1 MAQRIRALVLVSG
14 QLLSM
19 QRHYELGLRSLKP
32 ILSLTSRWLQDH
44 KHNNDEPPNDMEETF
59 LLIKALQ

>member
-1 MAQRIRALVLVSG
+1 MAQRILALFLLSE

-19 QRHYELGLRSLKP
+19 QQHYELELRSLKP
-32 ILSLTSRWLQDH
+32 ILSLTSPWLQDH
-44 KHNNDEPPNDMEETF
+44 KHNHDEPPNDMEEAI